1 LASRL
6 RVLLLLAKAK
16 LLAPIKPDFPKR
28 ADVNLD
34 ELDAPVTV
42 YRDGWGVPHIYAE
55 NEQDLYF
62 VFGYLQAQDRLFLMD
77 FQRRAAEGKLAEV
90 VGERAYESDTF
101 YRTIGLERAVK
112 ATKEALEERGGQR
125 ISGIMGRFVD
135 GINRAIGDMIGSGGL
150 PLEFKILEYEPEPW
164 SIIDS
169 LAVSKFMGWLLT
181 GNLHELGYFKVR
193 ESLGDFTEV
202 LFPFD
207 RPYETSTASVY
218 DAPIDPVRP
227 RETGKKSAVKQGGGG
242 GPVAGNLNINLAW
255 EKGKADRPPAFDPF
269 LASNNWVVAGSL
281 TETGKPI
288 LCNDPHLPLMA
299 PPVWYEAHLV
309 CRDSGGTSLNVR
321 GVTFPG
327 VPFILTGRN
336 RRISWGVTNV
346 GADVI
351 DFYRYDWSED
361 GTEYRYLDRWEKT
374 TTITE
379 KIKVKV
385 GDSAEEREHGVILTR
400 HGPVMERDGERFA
413 VRWLGHYPT
422 METLAFYG
430 INTAKDI
437 EEFKEALR
445 YFHFPAQNFVYADV
459 DGNIAW
465 WASGRY
471 PIRSN
476 ISEDDDY
483 IEYRIPFNGS
493 DGRGEWGDWDDP
505 NAWVDPPDE
514 VPHIVN
520 PEAGYIAT
528 ANNCPASRREFPHWL
543 GWTWAESH
551 RINRIVGMLIGT
563 RPLDVEDM
571 SRIQTDIYS
580 IPAEKLVP
588 HIVKACE
595 EGRLDDG
602 VRGAVDA
609 LKEWD
614 FEMDEDGVAPT
625 IFATWLDKFRKN
637 AFPDILESAGL
648 GNTPTTETIQRLFE
662 QGSNEWL
669 EFIGSGKRDI
679 RDLIVGSLRDAVEQ
693 LRKDHGQSMSGWRW
707 GSINHL
713 NIEHPLGSAI
723 SWFNYPRLPAGG
735 WYNCVNPGGGRL
747 MRFGTSWRQI
757 IDLGDQR
764 NSLCVLPGGQLG
776 HPFSRHYRDQLGFWL
791 EGRYKPM
798 TMPESPEELE
808 GIASTIRFNPK
819 AQSP

>member
-1 LASRL
+1 
-6 RVLLLLAKAK
+6 
-16 LLAPIKPDFPKR
+16 
-28 ADVNLD
+28 
-34 ELDAPVTV
+34 LDAPVTV

-55 NEQDLYF
+55 NEGDLYF

-90 VGERAYESDTF
+90 IGERAYESDAF
-101 YRTIGLERAVK
+101 YRTIGLERAAK
-112 ATKEALEERGGQR
+112 ATKEALEERGDQR
-125 ISGIMGRFVD
+125 ISVIMGRFAD
-135 GINRAIGDMIGSGGL
+135 GINHAIGDMIGSGGL

-164 SIIDS
+164 ALIDS
-169 LAVSKFMGWLLT
+169 LVVSKFMGWLLT
-181 GNLHELGYFKVR
+181 GRLSELGYSKVR
-193 ESLGDFTEV
+193 ESLGDLIDV

-218 DAPIDPVRP
+218 DVPIDPVRP
-227 RETGKKSAVKQGGGG
+227 REIGKKSAVKQGGGG
-242 GPVAGNLNINLAW
+242 RVAGNLNTNLAGV
-255 EKGKADRPPAFDPF
+255 KGKADRPPAFDPF
-269 LASNNWVVAGSL
+269 FASNNWVVAGSL
-281 TETGKPI
+281 TRTGKPI

-299 PPVWYEAHLV
+299 PPVWYEAHMI
-309 CRDSGGTSLNVR
+309 CRDSNGTSLNVR
-321 GVTFPG
+321 GVTLPG
-327 VPFILTGRN
+327 VPFIITGRN
-336 RRISWGVTNV
+336 QRISWGVTNV

-351 DFYRYDWSED
+351 DLYRYDWSED

-385 GDSAEEREHGVILTR
+385 GDGTEEREHRVILTR
-400 HGPVMERDGERFA
+400 HGPIIERDGERFA
-413 VRWLGHYPT
+413 VRWVGHYPT
-422 METLAFYG
+422 MEALSFYR

-445 YFHFPAQNFVYADV
+445 YYHFPAQNFVYADV

-465 WASGRY
+465 WACGRY

-476 ISEDDDY
+476 VSEDDDY

-505 NAWVDPPDE
+505 DAWVDPPDE

-528 ANNCPASRREFPHWL
+528 ANNCPVSRREFPHWL
-543 GWTWAESH
+543 GWRWAESH
-551 RINRIVGMLIGT
+551 RINRIVGMLKGAK
-563 RPLDVEDM
+563 PLDVEDM
-571 SRIQTDIYS
+571 GRIQTDVYS

-588 HIVKACE
+588 HIVEACE
-595 EGRLDDG
+595 KKRLDDG

-614 FEMDEDGVAPT
+614 FEMNEDGVAPT
-625 IFATWLDKFRKN
+625 IFAAWLDKFRKN
-637 AFPDILESAGL
+637 VFPDILESAGL
-648 GNTPTTETIQRLFE
+648 GDTPTTETIQRLFE
-662 QGSNEWL
+662 QGSTAWS
-669 EFIGSGKRDI
+669 EFIGSGNRDI
-679 RDLIVGSLRDAVEQ
+679 GDVIVASLRDAVEQ

-707 GSINHL
+707 GSYNNLH
-713 NIEHPLGSAI
+713 IEHPLGSAI

-747 MRFGTSWRQI
+747 MRYGTSWRHI
-757 IDLGDQR
+757 IDLDDQR

-776 HPFSRHYRDQLGFWL
+776 HPFSRHYRDQLGLWL
-791 EGRYKPM
+791 EGKYKPM
-798 TMPESPEELE
+798 AMPESPEELE
-808 GIASTIRFNPK
+808 GIVSTIRFNPK
-819 AQSP
+819 TQSP

>member
-1 LASRL
+1 MTSRL
-6 RVLLLLAKAK
+6 RVLLSLAKAK
-16 LLAPIKPDFPKR
+16 LLASIKPDFPKR
-28 ADVNLD
+28 ADLNLD

-55 NEQDLYF
+55 NEGDLYF

-90 VGERAYESDTF
+90 IGERAYESDAF
-101 YRTIGLERAVK
+101 YRTIGLERAAK
-112 ATKEALEERGGQR
+112 ATKEALEERGDQR
-125 ISGIMGRFVD
+125 ISVIMGRFAD
-135 GINRAIGDMIGSGGL
+135 GINHAIGDMIGSGGL

-164 SIIDS
+164 ALIDS
-169 LAVSKFMGWLLT
+169 LVVSKFMGWLLT
-181 GNLHELGYFKVR
+181 GRLSELGYSKVR
-193 ESLGDFTEV
+193 ESLGDVIDV

-227 RETGKKSAVKQGGGG
+227 REIGKKSAVKQGGGG
-242 GPVAGNLNINLAW
+242 RVAGNLNTNLAGV
-255 EKGKADRPPAFDPF
+255 KGKADRPPAFDPF
-269 LASNNWVVAGSL
+269 FASNNWVVAGSL
-281 TETGKPI
+281 TGTGKPI

-299 PPVWYEAHLV
+299 PPVWYEAHMI
-309 CRDSGGTSLNVR
+309 CRDSNGTSLNVR
-321 GVTFPG
+321 GVTLPG
-327 VPFILTGRN
+327 VPFIITGRN
-336 RRISWGVTNV
+336 QRISWGVTNV

-351 DFYRYDWSED
+351 DLYRYDWSED

-385 GDSAEEREHGVILTR
+385 GDGTEEREHRVILTR
-400 HGPVMERDGERFA
+400 HGPIIERDGERFA
-413 VRWLGHYPT
+413 VRWVGHYPT
-422 METLAFYG
+422 MEALSFYR

-445 YFHFPAQNFVYADV
+445 YYHFPAQNFVYADV

-465 WASGRY
+465 WACGRY

-476 ISEDDDY
+476 VSEDDDY
-483 IEYRIPFNGS
+483 IEYQIPFNGS

-505 NAWVDPPDE
+505 DAWVDPPDE

-528 ANNCPASRREFPHWL
+528 ANNCPVSRREFPHWL
-543 GWTWAESH
+543 GWRWAESH
-551 RINRIVGMLIGT
+551 RINRIVGMLKGAK
-563 RPLDVEDM
+563 PLDVEDM
-571 SRIQTDIYS
+571 GRIQTDVYS

-588 HIVKACE
+588 HIVEACE
-595 EGRLDDG
+595 KKRLDDG

-614 FEMDEDGVAPT
+614 FEMNEDGVAPT
-625 IFATWLDKFRKN
+625 IFAAWLDKFRKN
-637 AFPDILESAGL
+637 VFPDILESAGL
-648 GNTPTTETIQRLFE
+648 GDTPTTETIQRLFE
-662 QGSNEWL
+662 QGSTAWS
-669 EFIGSGKRDI
+669 EFIGSGNRDI
-679 RDLIVGSLRDAVEQ
+679 GDVIVASLRDAVEQ

-707 GSINHL
+707 GSYNHL
-713 NIEHPLGSAI
+713 HIEHPLGSAI

-747 MRFGTSWRQI
+747 MRYGTSWRHI
-757 IDLGDQR
+757 IDLDDQR

-776 HPFSRHYRDQLGFWL
+776 HPFSRHYRDQLGLWL
-791 EGRYKPM
+791 EG
-798 TMPESPEELE
+798 
-808 GIASTIRFNPK
+808 IVSTIRFNPK
-819 AQSP
+819 TQSP